1 MPFRPAALASHLV
14 ARLTGR
20 SAPHALVD
28 DLPIRGELFSVDRLE
43 QHARSLA
50 ASQPVHAGKRAG
62 KSLVGRLRDNEKA
75 LLAAYRTITAAAS
88 HGRLVSPAAD
98 WLLDNFH
105 LVEQQ
110 VREVRIDLPSS
121 YYRQLPK
128 VSDGPLAGYPRV
140 FGLAWAF
147 VAHTDS
153 HFDPDT
159 LGRFVRAYQAVQ
171 PLDIG
176 ELWAIAITLRIVL
189 VENLRRAADLVV
201 SRRREREQA
210 DLLAD
215 RLLGANGLAAAP
227 SALAPYEHA
236 PLRDGFVVQLVQ
248 RLREQDPQ
256 EIPAVGWLERRLA
269 EAGTGSEEL
278 VRREHHLQGATNV
291 TVRNI
296 ITSMRL
302 VSDVDWAAF
311 FESVSPVDSTLRA
324 QSSFTSL
331 DFATRNLYRTAIEQ
345 IARGT
350 GLSESGITQ
359 HALEAC
365 HAAQAGAGTPGDG
378 RRADPGYYLIGN
390 GRRAFEQSVGF
401 RARGLTL
408 RRRYARTGI
417 AGYVVSVAG
426 IAALVLLVPL
436 FCLALLGIPGRH
448 LAMMA
453 LAGALPALDT
463 ALQLMNR
470 LITGGFGATMIPGLA
485 LRDGVPPDLRTMV
498 VVPTLLADPAT
509 IEEQVARLEVHYL
522 SNPNGA
528 IHFALLSDWTDAD
541 TETVEGDA
549 ALLAAARAGIE
560 RLNRLYPD
568 AGGADRFFLL
578 HRRRIWNDAQRRW
591 IGWER
596 KRGKLHELN
605 HLLRSASETT
615 FLDADA
621 RPLPRQVRYIV
632 TLDSDTRLP
641 RDAVV
646 RLVGKMAHPL
656 NRPRLDPAEGRIV
669 EGYGVLQPR
678 VTSSLP
684 VGTEGSL
691 FQRIFSGNGGIDPYS
706 SAMSDVYQDLFGV
719 GSYSGK
725 GIYDIDAFEAAL
737 RGRVPDS
744 TMLSHDLFEGTFAR
758 AGLASDIEVVEEFP
772 ARYDVAAGRQHRW
785 ARGDW
790 QLLPWMLGSV
800 RRAAAESQASYVPA
814 LGFWKMFDNLRRTL
828 TVPAVL
834 LALFAGW
841 MLPLPA
847 ALAWTGFVIL
857 SFSMPAILPVVSA
870 ILPRHAAITTRSHLG
885 SLWADVGIAA
895 AQSALLIAFLAHHA
909 WLMIDAIGR
918 TLFRLIFSHRRLLE
932 WITSAQSRQGAPA
945 HWLRVHG
952 TMVASLA
959 IALVG
964 LGLVACLGRPALPVA
979 LPFVAAWFAAPAIAI
994 WVSRRAPDAASL
1006 SIAPAEVALL
1016 RLVARRT
1023 WRYFETFVDDAN
1035 NMLPPDNFQED
1046 PAPVLARR
1054 TSPTNIGLLL
1064 LSTASACEFGWLGRL
1079 EAVERLE
1086 ATLATLRRMK
1096 TFRGHFFNWYDTAD
1110 LRPLDPPYVSTVD
1123 SGNLAG
1129 HLIAIAGTCAAWREA
1144 PAGEPALT
1152 GGAMDALAIA
1162 RDALRDL
1169 PADRRS
1175 HLVTPVELGEAVE
1188 ALVADLTRHGAC
1200 SGEARAR
1207 AATSVDLA
1215 RTLAS
1220 ERGDAASAELLYW
1233 VEAVQ
1238 RTIASHGRDQALAGE
1253 KVADLHRRL
1262 AAVEAAARGL
1272 AGAME
1277 FGFLF
1282 DTTRRLLSI
1291 GYLVVEDR
1299 LDPSCY
1305 DLLASEARLA
1315 SFMAIAAGEIP
1326 VRHWFRLGREATPVG
1341 HGAALVSWS
1350 GSMFE
1355 YLMPSLVMRAPM
1367 GSLLE
1372 RTNRLAVRRQ
1382 VQYAAAHGVPWGISE
1397 SAYNARDKEFTYQ
1410 YSSFG
1415 VPGLGFKRG
1424 LGESIV
1430 IAPYATSL
1438 AAMVDPAA
1446 AAANFTRLAA
1456 YGARSP
1462 FGFYEALDFTPS
1474 RLPDGVNHVVVRA
1487 SMAHHQG
1494 MTIVAIANCLLS
1506 GIMRS
1511 RFHADPKIQA
1521 TELLLQE
1528 RAPRDV
1534 VAAPPRVEEAGPS
1547 ASLDELQPATVR
1559 RLHNPHAASPSVHLL
1574 SNGRYSVMLTAAG
1587 SGFSQWGHHAVT
1599 RWREDTTRDD
1609 WGSYLFLRDVE
1620 SGVTWSATHL
1630 PGGTRPDRYDVMFA
1644 EDRAEFTR
1652 QDGTLTT
1659 SLDVVVSPEEDAE
1672 VRRLSITNTGDEG
1685 RVIEVTSYM
1694 ELVLAP
1700 RAADAAHQAFSKLFV
1715 QTEFLPASG
1724 AVVATRRRRGPH
1736 EPELWAA
1743 HLMVVEGDA
1752 VGGVEFE
1759 TDRARFLGPGNEV
1772 DTAVSVR
1779 DGRRLSGTVGTVLDP
1794 VFALRRRL
1802 HIPAR
1807 SSARIACWTMVAG
1820 SRPAL
1825 LDAIDRH
1832 RDANAFAR
1840 AATLAWT
1847 QAQVQLHH
1855 LDISAAEAARYQR
1868 LAGHVL
1874 YANNALRA
1882 PSDAI
1887 RRGMAGP
1894 PLLWA
1899 QGISGDRPI
1908 VLVRVEE
1915 VEETGLVREMLR
1927 AHEYWQMKGLPVDL
1941 VIVNERS
1948 ASYIKD
1954 LQVTLETLTRT
1965 SRARISSGSD
1975 TEQGGVFV
1983 LRADLIPAETRS
1995 LLMAVAR
2002 VMLTGRRGSLSDQ
2015 LERTPPRHS
2024 KPPARRETETR
2035 NAAETPRP
2043 PAATTGAITDT
2054 LQFFNGIGGFSAD
2067 GSEYVIVLGP
2077 GQTTPAPWINVIANP
2092 SMGFQVAADGA
2103 GYTWSENSRD
2113 NQLTPWSND
2122 PVSDRPGEAFYV
2134 RDLDSGEFWS
2144 PTARPARNARATYV
2158 ARHGQGYS
2166 RFEVTI
2172 DGIAS
2177 ELVQFVATAD
2187 PVKVSRLILT
2197 NRAGSARRLEVTGY
2211 VEWVLGLAR
2220 GTAAPTV
2227 VTGRDVETGALF
2239 ARNRWNQHH
2248 GAGVAFADL
2257 GGGGNWTGFTGDRTE
2272 FIGRNGTLDRPAGLT
2287 AGPPLSKRLGAGL
2300 DPCAAI
2306 QSTIELAAGESRELV
2321 FLLGQGRDEA
2331 AARELVVRYRAA
2343 DPARVQDE
2351 VAAFWNGV
2359 LGTVQVRTPDR
2370 SLDLLLNN
2378 WLLYQSLACRTW
2390 ARAAFYQAGG
2400 AYGFR
2405 DQLQDAMSLAVAA
2418 PELARAHI
2426 LRAAG
2431 RQFVEGDVQHWW
2443 FPVAGQGV
2451 RTRISDDKAW
2461 LATVAAHYVRTSGDA
2476 GILDADVPFLTGPL
2490 LKPGEHDLYY
2500 QPERAEETASLFEH
2514 CARGLDA
2521 SLAVGAHG
2529 LPLFGTGDWN
2539 DGMNRVGEAG
2549 LGESVW
2555 LAWFLYG
2562 ALTSF
2567 APYADARGETARAAS
2582 WRAHAEAL
2590 RVAVEREAWDGDWYR
2605 RGFYDDGT
2613 PLGSAASEECRID
2626 SIAQSWSVLSEAGDT
2641 ARAAAAMASLDR
2653 MLVHR
2658 GDRLSMLFT
2667 PPFDR
2672 TLLDPGYI
2680 KGYPP
2685 GIRENGGQYTH
2696 AAAWAIMAHAALG
2709 EGDKAAELFALINP
2723 INHTATRTG
2732 VLRYKVEPYVV
2743 AADVYSIPP
2752 HVGRGGWTWY
2762 TGSAGWLYRAGIESL
2777 LGLRLEGEWLTIAP
2791 CIPAHWTGFALTLRY
2806 RGSVYEIAVVNP
2818 HAVNH
2823 GVLSVDVDGV
2833 RQPPVEGGARL
2844 RLAAG
2849 GATQE
2854 IFVTMGRLPGS
2865 SASGGATPG

>member
-1 MPFRPAALASHLV
+1 MPVRLAALNAVL
-14 ARLTGR
+14 
-20 SAPHALVD
+20 D
-28 DLPIRGELFSVDRLE
+28 DLPIRSELFSVDRLE

-50 ASQPVHAGKRAG
+50 TSQPVHSVTRAG
-62 KSLVGRLRDNEKA
+62 KSLVGRLRDNEKT
-75 LLAAYRTITAAAS
+75 LLAAYRAITAAVS
-88 HGRLVSPAAD
+88 RGRPVSPAAD

-110 VREVRIDLPSS
+110 VREVRIDLPGG
-121 YYRQLPK
+121 YYRELPK
-128 VSDGPLAGYPRV
+128 ISDGPLAGYPRV

-153 HFDPDT
+153 RFDPDT
-159 LGRFVRAYQAVQ
+159 LARFVRAYQKVQ
-171 PLDIG
+171 PLSIG
-176 ELWAIAITLRIVL
+176 ELWAVAITLRIVL
-189 VENLRRAADLVV
+189 VENLRRAASLIV
-201 SRRREREQA
+201 SRRSEREQA

-215 RLLGANGLAAAP
+215 RLLGVNGLAAVP
-227 SALAPYEHA
+227 SALAPYERA
-236 PLRDGFVVQLVQ
+236 RLPDGFVVQLVQ

-256 EIPAVGWLERRLA
+256 DIPAVSWLERRLA
-269 EAGTGSEEL
+269 ESGTGSEEL
-278 VRREHHLQGATNV
+278 VRREHQLQGATNV

-311 FESVSPVDSTLRA
+311 FESVSPVDRMLRA
-324 QSSFTSL
+324 QSSFADM

-350 GLSESGITQ
+350 DLTESGIAQ
-359 HALEAC
+359 RALESARPPQNDRD
-365 HAAQAGAGTPGDG
+365 HAGDD
-378 RRADPGYYLIGN
+378 RRSEVGYYLIGN
-390 GRRAFEQSVGF
+390 GRRAFERSVGY

-408 RRRYARTGI
+408 RRRFVRTGI
-417 AGYVVSVAG
+417 GGYVALVAG
-426 IAALVLLVPL
+426 IAALVLFVPI
-436 FCLALLGIPGRH
+436 FCLTLLGIRGTP

-453 LAGALPALDT
+453 LAGILPALDT
-463 ALQLMNR
+463 ALQFMNR
-470 LITGGFGATMIPGLA
+470 LITGGFGATLVPGLA
-485 LRDGVPPDLRTMV
+485 LREGVPPDLRTMV
-498 VVPTLLADPAT
+498 VVPTLLANPAT
-509 IEEQVARLEVHYL
+509 IEEQVARLEVHHL

-528 IHFALLSDWTDAD
+528 IHFALLSDWMDAD
-541 TETVEGDA
+541 AETVEGDS
-549 ALLAAARAGIE
+549 ALLAAARTGIE
-560 RLNRLYPD
+560 RLNRRYPD
-568 AGGADRFFLL
+568 TDGADRFFLL

-605 HLLRSASETT
+605 HLLRGASETT

-621 RPLPRQVRYIV
+621 RPLPEQVRYVV

-678 VTSSLP
+678 VTPSLP
-684 VGTEGSL
+684 VGSEGSL
-691 FQRIFSGNGGIDPYS
+691 FQRIFSGNSGIDPYS
-706 SAMSDVYQDLFGV
+706 SAVSDVYQDLFGE

-725 GIYDIDAFEAAL
+725 GIYDLDAFEAAL

-790 QLLPWMLGSV
+790 QLLPWMLGAV
-800 RRAAAESQASYVPA
+800 RRTAAESQASYIPA

-834 LALFAGW
+834 VALFAGW
-841 MLPLPA
+841 TLPLPA

-857 SFSMPAILPVVSA
+857 SFAMPAILPVVAA
-870 ILPRHAAITTRSHLG
+870 ILPRHAAITARSHFG
-885 SLWADVGIAA
+885 SLWADVGTAA
-895 AQSALLIAFLAHHA
+895 AQSALLIVFLAHHS

-932 WITSAQSRQGAPA
+932 WITAAQSRQGPRA

-952 TMVASLA
+952 TMAASLA
-959 IALVG
+959 IALLG
-964 LGLVACLGRPALPVA
+964 LGLVTYVDRAALPIA
-979 LPFVAAWFAAPAIAI
+979 LPFVAAWLAAPAIAI
-994 WVSRRAPDAASL
+994 WVSRGAPNAANL
-1006 SIAPAEVALL
+1006 NIVPADVVLL

-1096 TFRGHFFNWYDTAD
+1096 KFRGHLFNWYDTTD

-1129 HLIAIAGTCAAWREA
+1129 HLIALAGTCVSWREVPTA
-1144 PAGEPALT
+1144 EPEIAR
-1152 GGAMDALAIA
+1152 GAMDALALA
-1162 RDALRDL
+1162 RKTLRDL

-1175 HLVTPVELGEAVE
+1175 HLVTPVELSQAFEALNAALIRHGVRSEAV
-1188 ALVADLTRHGAC
+1188 HG
-1200 SGEARAR
+1200 R
-1207 AATSVDLA
+1207 AATAVDLA

-1220 ERGDAASAELLYW
+1220 ERDDAASGELLYW
-1233 VEAVQ
+1233 IEAVQ
-1238 RTIASHGRDQALAGE
+1238 RTIASHGRDHALTDERA
-1253 KVADLHRRL
+1253 ADLSRRL
-1262 AAVEAAARGL
+1262 GVVEAEARAL

-1299 LDPSCY
+1299 LDPNCY

-1315 SFMAIAAGEIP
+1315 SFMAIAAGDIP

-1341 HGAALVSWS
+1341 RGAALVSWS

-1355 YLMPSLVMRAPM
+1355 YLMPSLVMRAPF

-1372 RTNRLAVRRQ
+1372 RTNRLVVRRQ
-1382 VQYAAAHGVPWGISE
+1382 IQYAAVLGVPWGISE
-1397 SAYNARDKEFTYQ
+1397 SAYNARDKELTYQ
-1410 YSSFG
+1410 YSNFG

-1424 LGESIV
+1424 LSESIV

-1446 AAANFTRLAA
+1446 AAENFARLAT

-1462 FGFYEALDFTPS
+1462 YGYYEALDFTPS
-1474 RLPDGVNHVVVRA
+1474 RLPDGVKHVVVRA

-1494 MTIVAIANCLLS
+1494 MTIVAVANCLLS

-1534 VAAPPRVEEAGPS
+1534 AAAHPRAEEVGTS
-1547 ASLDELQPATVR
+1547 ASAADLQPATVR
-1559 RLHNPHAASPSVHLL
+1559 RLHNPYAASPSVHLL

-1587 SGFSQWGHHAVT
+1587 SGFSQWGRHAVT

-1609 WGSYLFLRDVE
+1609 WGNYLFLRDVE
-1620 SGVTWSATHL
+1620 SGATWSATHL
-1630 PGGTRPDRYDVMFA
+1630 PCGTTPDRYDVMFA

-1659 SLDVVVSPEEDAE
+1659 SLDIVVSPEDDAE
-1672 VRRLSITNTGDEG
+1672 VRRLSLSNTGDEG

-1694 ELVLAP
+1694 EVVLAP

-1715 QTEFLPASG
+1715 QTEYLPTSG
-1724 AVVATRRRRGPH
+1724 AVVATRRRRGPD

-1743 HLMVVEGDA
+1743 HLMVVEGEA

-1759 TDRARFLGPGNEV
+1759 TDRARFLGPGNEIA
-1772 DTAVSVR
+1772 DAVAAR

-1807 SSARIACWTMVAG
+1807 STARIAYWTMVAA
-1820 SRPAL
+1820 SRAAL
-1825 LDAIDRH
+1825 LDAIDKH
-1832 RDANAFAR
+1832 RDSNAFAR

-1847 QAQVQLHH
+1847 QAQVQLRH

-1874 YANNALRA
+1874 YANPALRA
-1882 PSDAI
+1882 APDAI

-1927 AHEYWQMKGLPVDL
+1927 AHEYWQMKGLAVDL

-1948 ASYIKD
+1948 ASYIQD
-1954 LQVTLETLTRT
+1954 LQITLETLTRT
-1965 SRARISSGSD
+1965 NRPRLSSGND
-1975 TEQGGVFV
+1975 AEQGSVFV
-1983 LRADLIPAETRS
+1983 LRADLIPVETRS

-2015 LERTPPRHS
+2015 LERTPPPHG
-2024 KPPARRETETR
+2024 KPPPRPEIATE
-2035 NAAETPRP
+2035 ASSGRP
-2043 PAATTGAITDT
+2043 PASTEAITRD

-2067 GSEYVIVLGP
+2067 GSEYVTVLGP
-2077 GQTTPAPWINVIANP
+2077 GQTTPAPWINVISNP
-2092 SMGFQVAADGA
+2092 STGFQVAADGA

-2122 PVSDRPGEAFYV
+2122 PVSDRLGEAFYV
-2134 RDLDSGEFWS
+2134 RDLDSGELWS

-2158 ARHGQGYS
+2158 ARHGLGYS

-2172 DGIAS
+2172 DGIAL

-2187 PVKVSRLILT
+2187 PVKISRLILT
-2197 NRAGSARRLEVTGY
+2197 NRTNGPRRLEITSY

-2220 GTAAPTV
+2220 GAAAPTI
-2227 VTGRDVETGALF
+2227 VTERDGETGALL
-2239 ARNRWNQHH
+2239 ARNKWNQHH
-2248 GAGVAFADL
+2248 GTRVAFADL
-2257 GGGGNWTGFTGDRTE
+2257 SGSDAGWSGFTGDRTE
-2272 FIGRNGTLDRPAGLT
+2272 FIGRNGSMDRPVGLT
-2287 AGPPLSKRLGAGL
+2287 AGTPLSKRLGAGL

-2306 QSTIELAAGESRELV
+2306 QSIVELVAGETRELV
-2321 FLLGQGRDEA
+2321 FLLGQGRDGA
-2331 AARELVVRYRAA
+2331 QARELVARYRGA
-2343 DPARVQDE
+2343 DPDTVQDE
-2351 VAAFWNGV
+2351 VATFWNRV
-2359 LGTVQVRTPDR
+2359 LGTIQVKTPDR

-2405 DQLQDAMSLAVAA
+2405 DQLQDAMSLTVAT
-2418 PELARAHI
+2418 PDLARAHI

-2443 FPVAGQGV
+2443 FPIAGQGV

-2461 LATVAAHYVRTSGDA
+2461 LATVAAHYVRISGDT

-2500 QPERAEETASLFEH
+2500 QPERSEETASLFEH

-2521 SLAVGAHG
+2521 SLAIGAHG
-2529 LPLFGTGDWN
+2529 LPLIGTGDWN

-2549 LGESVW
+2549 RGESVW

-2562 ALTSF
+2562 ALSSF
-2567 APYADARGETARAAS
+2567 APYADARGETGRAAS

-2590 RVAVEREAWDGDWYR
+2590 RVAVEREAWDGEWYR

-2613 PLGSAASEECRID
+2613 ALGSAAGEECRID
-2626 SIAQSWSVLSEAGDT
+2626 SIAQSWAVLSEAGDA
-2641 ARAAAAMASLDR
+2641 ARASAAMTSLDK

-2658 GDRLSMLFT
+2658 GDRLALLFA

-2672 TLLDPGYI
+2672 TPLDPGYI

-2696 AAAWAIMAHAALG
+2696 AAAWSIMAHAALG
-2709 EGDKAAELFALINP
+2709 HGDKAAELFALVNP
-2723 INHTATRTG
+2723 INHTATRAG

-2752 HVGRGGWTWY
+2752 HAGRGGWTWY
-2762 TGSAGWLYRAGIESL
+2762 TGSAGWLYRAGVESL

-2791 CIPAHWTGFALTLRY
+2791 CIPAHWTGFAMTLRY
-2806 RGSVYEIAVVNP
+2806 RGSVYEVAVVNP
-2818 HAVNH
+2818 HSVNH
-2823 GVLSVDVDGV
+2823 GVLSVDVDGI
-2833 RQPPVEGGARL
+2833 RQVPVEGGARL
-2844 RLAAG
+2844 RLAAE

-2854 IFVTMGRLPGS
+2854 IFVTMGSMPGGS
-2865 SASGGATPG
+2865 VSGEMTPG